1 MQTPANGVI
10 DYLVSGMYAVSSVNS
25 VLLGLLLA
33 FEQLPSL
40 SGKPLRDTER
50 EIRALQVMLRH
61 YEEKLVSQIPR
72 MPVAESSSSEPDSQA
87 S

>member
-1 MQTPANGVI
+1 MQDSETI
-10 DYLVSGMYAVSSVNS
+10 QRMIRELKSRTE
-25 VLLGLLLA
+25 LLA
-33 FEQLPSL
+33 EQLPSL
-40 SGKPLRDTER
+40 SGKRLRDTER

-72 MPVAESSSSEPDSQA
+72 MPVAESSPSEPDSQA